1 MSGRYSK
8 GLFSQAAET
17 DGPAEDVP
25 LPEPEAGDGRSAWG
39 DGVLSPPVG
48 ESPPAGT
55 FGAAPVGLAA
65 PAFGARARLNWA
77 VGPTAGWTEAADNT
91 GGPPTTPSGA
101 AGLVESCPVSARSTA
116 GSRSGTAA
124 VPVTTSATGAVRGGV
139 CVSTS
144 VTGPTGSSKGRISA
158 TGLTASVTGFTTSAT
173 GLTTSATGV
182 TTASAVS

>member
-8 GLFSQAAET
+8 GLFSQAAEA

-65 PAFGARARLNWA
+65 PAFGARARLKWA

-124 VPVTTSATGAVRGGV
+124 VPATTSATGPTIGAVRGGV

-144 VTGPTGSSKGRISA
+144 VTGPTGSSTGSVSA

-182 TTASAVS
+182 TT